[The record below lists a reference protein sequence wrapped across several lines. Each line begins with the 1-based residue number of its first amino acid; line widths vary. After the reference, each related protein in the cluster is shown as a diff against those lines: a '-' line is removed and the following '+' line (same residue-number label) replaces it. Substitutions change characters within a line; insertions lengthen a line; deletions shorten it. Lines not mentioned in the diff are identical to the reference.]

1 MCVIIWGR
9 EVIRLVSNVEM
20 GQWVAVGKKGGV
32 EETWEEK
39 IARG

>member
-20 GQWVAVGKKGGV
+20 GQWVAVGKKKGV
-32 EETWEEK
+32 GRRHGK
-39 IARG
+39 KR